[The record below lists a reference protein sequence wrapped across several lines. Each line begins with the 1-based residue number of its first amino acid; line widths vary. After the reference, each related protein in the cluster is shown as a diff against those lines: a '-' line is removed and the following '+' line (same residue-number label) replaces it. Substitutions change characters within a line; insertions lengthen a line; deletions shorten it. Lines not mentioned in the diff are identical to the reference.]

1 MSQIGSKIFNEKSYE
16 YNGRLNFSFMV
27 SILNMLGRTQ
37 HMYKR
42 EDVVAAYRFIA
53 DVIEKGDFGWS
64 GTFPLKPMAKSA
76 NIAPKETEEEI
87 ASVSEDTTSTVAQRR
102 RRPPKSPE
110 ASEI

>member
-64 GTFPLKPMAKSA
+64 GTFPLKPMTESA
-76 NIAPKETEEEI
+76 NIAPKEAEEEI
-87 ASVSEDTTSTVAQRR
+87 ASVSEDTTRR
-102 RRPPKSPE
+102 RVKARSAKP
-110 ASEI
+110 SED

>member
-1 MSQIGSKIFNEKSYE
+1 MSQIGSKIFNVKSYD

-64 GTFPLKPMAKSA
+64 GTFPLKPTEENV
-76 NIAPKETEEEI
+76 NIETKETEETI
-87 ASVSEDTTSTVAQRR
+87 ASVSSDTTQKKVRARSAK
-102 RRPPKSPE
+102 P
-110 ASEI
+110 SED